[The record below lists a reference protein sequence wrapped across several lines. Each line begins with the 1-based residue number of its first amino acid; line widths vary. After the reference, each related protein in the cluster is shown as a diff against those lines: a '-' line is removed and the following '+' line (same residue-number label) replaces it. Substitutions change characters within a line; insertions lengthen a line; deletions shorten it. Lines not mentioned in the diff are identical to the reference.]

1 MPAAP
6 TTDDRLTVGT
16 DELTVRV
23 RSGETG
29 GALLAAEVRMAPGGG
44 PPVMHRHPPSELYHV
59 LEGEFAFHVA
69 DAKGAVE
76 RIVAGP
82 DAVVPIA
89 GGVPH
94 TIRNESPAP
103 ATALVVWAPG
113 EAMERFTRA
122 AAALAAQGPAAMDE
136 VLALA
141 ARHGI
146 EVTGPV
152 PGDD

>member
-1 MPAAP
+1 MTATP
-6 TTDDRLTVGT
+6 TDERMTVGT

-23 RSGETG
+23 RSAHTG
-29 GALLAAEVRMAPGGG
+29 GALFAAEVRMGPGGG
-44 PPVMHRHPPSELYHV
+44 PPVMHRHPPGELYHV
-59 LEGEFAFHVA
+59 LDGEFTLHVA
-69 DAKGAVE
+69 DAAGTV
-76 RIVAGP
+76 RRTVAGP
-82 DAVVPIA
+82 GAVVPIA